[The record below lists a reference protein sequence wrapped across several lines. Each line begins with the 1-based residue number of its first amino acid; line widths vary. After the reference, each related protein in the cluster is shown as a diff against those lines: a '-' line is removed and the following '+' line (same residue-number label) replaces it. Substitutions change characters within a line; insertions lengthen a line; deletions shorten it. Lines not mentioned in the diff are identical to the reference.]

1 MILEFLQP
9 GNFSEVRLYLELK
22 LFQIHLCGSLIFFA
36 KRGSPIPFLG
46 FCLPSSVFRWSPSDL
61 MQKNLVC
68 FVFFQ
73 RKDRRGSSKSLTVRK
88 RSSLLVEPGC
98 TVCGELSDQLWAHE
112 LLIWEINIFHRS
124 LFSDQLSA
132 HCLSSYLDQWS
143 VFRFKGIFGIIS
155 SDLSLILSSLR
166 AVGQFRVFFTMFPKF
181 TTWWIC

>member
-1 MILEFLQP
+1 MLWSLNFYNLGILQP
-9 GNFSEVRLYLELK
+9 SEVWLYLELK
-22 LFQIHLCGSLIFFA
+22 LFQIHLYGSLNFFFA
-36 KRGSPIPFLG
+36 KRGSPIPFPG

-61 MQKNLVC
+61 MQKNLVW

-124 LFSDQLSA
+124 LF
-132 HCLSSYLDQWS
+132 
-143 VFRFKGIFGIIS
+143 II
-155 SDLSLILSSLR
+155 LWPTFSSLFIFILGSI
-166 AVGQFRVFFTMFPKF
+166 VSV
-181 TTWWIC
+181 